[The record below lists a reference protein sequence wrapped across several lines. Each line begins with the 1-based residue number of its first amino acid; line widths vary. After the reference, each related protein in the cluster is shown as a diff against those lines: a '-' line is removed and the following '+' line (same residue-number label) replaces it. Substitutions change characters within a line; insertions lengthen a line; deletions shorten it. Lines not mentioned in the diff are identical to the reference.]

1 MSSVFKLAKIAL
13 LVLVVFALAIPAFAA
28 DEKKA
33 EDPSGGTAAALMP
46 SLLPASSCWL
56 AAPRARDL

>member
-1 MSSVFKLAKIAL
+1 MFKLAKIAL

-33 EDPSGGTAAALMP
+33 EDPNGGAAAAPHALP
-46 SLLPASSCWL
+46 LLPTSPCW
-56 AAPRARDL
+56 PVEPPARDL